1 MERLAHIYEDMD
13 VFLLVFEFFSQ
24 TPRVLTVNLFCI
36 YSSQLNQSLMS
47 TILYVLFKL

>member
-1 MERLAHIYEDMD
+1 MAIIALNFVD

-36 YSSQLNQSLMS
+36 KTLM
-47 TILYVLFKL
+47 TT